1 MADFEKM
8 LEMGRR
14 IYNNKMIEKKNENGE
29 TILSDE
35 EAISVLCAKV
45 FTKNG
50 EINSMEELRSFNKL
64 IVETAELEAKA
75 NFEQVINLVSDFQTV
90 GRYDNVVY
98 KVPKTSKVS
107 MAISASSSGV
117 DFVKIPSRATK
128 IPAKPD
134 LHQFGVQYSI
144 EQMINDPVNAFR
156 DAVNLVVEEKTKYLF
171 KKIMTVIKTGK
182 AAGKIPSGQV
192 FEFSNLTLAYY
203 RKIENKLLRYS
214 RGVKPIMIADRN
226 FIDALALKQ
235 ATEAVTNGGNAYYLT
250 DDIRNALLRDTN
262 IEQVSRT
269 ICIATDNPFV
279 DDLNSKVDLPVD
291 EAFVV
296 AGGDK
301 SPIMIREYG
310 SMRTAQDMPSIEK
323 EQVLMKIDYKVDVT
337 LLLGQAIAYIVDTNV
352 TL

>member
-1 MADFEKM
+1 MADFDKM

-14 IYNNKMIEKKNENGE
+14 IFNGKMIDKKDENGV

-35 EAISVLCAKV
+35 EAIRALCSKV

-64 IVETAELEAKA
+64 IVETAEAEAKA
-75 NFEQVINLVSDFQTV
+75 NFEKVVNLISDFQTV

-107 MAISASSSGV
+107 MALSASTSGV

-128 IPAKPD
+128 TAAKPEQY
-134 LHQFGVQYSI
+134 QFGVQYSI

-156 DAVNLVVEEKTKYLF
+156 DAVNLVMEEKTKFIF
-171 KKIMTVIKTGK
+171 KKVMTVIKAGK
-182 AAGKIPSGQV
+182 TAGKIPSGQV
-192 FEFSNLTLAYY
+192 SEVANMTLASY
-203 RKIENKLLRYS
+203 RKIEGKLLRYG
-214 RGVKPIMIADRN
+214 RGVKPIMVADRN

-235 ATEAVTNGGNAYYLT
+235 ASEAITAGGNTYYLT
-250 DDIRNALLRDTN
+250 DDMRNALLRDTN
-262 IEQVSRT
+262 IEQVSKT
-269 ICIATDNPFV
+269 ICIATDNPFT
-279 DDLNSKVDLPVD
+279 DDLNSKVDLPVE
-291 EAFVV
+291 EALVV

-323 EQVLMKIDYKVDVT
+323 EQVLMKIDYKLDVT
-337 LLLGQAIAYIVDTNV
+337 MLLGQAMAYLIDSSV